1 MPISKYPIGGG
12 GSGFIYPESASN
24 PFSSN
29 SARNTWANN
38 NKQDLIKD
46 TTAINVGGSQWYLWT
61 GESNPD
67 SVSSSLWMDA
77 DQIVQGG
84 KGDTGARGSDG
95 ADGSNGTDGIDVTT
109 AIVDGNGDLIVTL
122 SDGSD
127 INAGRARGEDGDLVY
142 QQLPAADYANFF
154 DADWANLGTNIY
166 GVTALGNQFANT
178 PFPLNPATTYSFECL
193 LVNEP
198 NQYSLRVTSMGNA
211 DFDNSGRD
219 AILAGTTKTAAESIG
234 WKVYAF
240 TSDAGHTDPSE
251 GFDLQPDADIGLD
264 STSAITIKNNDGDVH
279 NAIDQDV
286 NLDAIRLGSP
296 VMRTYLRTGAERM
309 QVQTTDGMKDIA
321 HLEDIPTPANPEA
334 PSRFAYWIREPE
346 YVLSEDE
353 IQQEVMLMIQ
363 PESVVGDDRVCTV
376 TFPSQATFTNH
387 YYIPGVS
394 PAGDESTKPHIES
407 FRFSIW
413 LYYYTSA
420 ANPVKIIMNSTGS
433 WLPFVSSESL
443 SETDGVYLYKEN
455 AQSGKT
461 ELHTFAFMRPVNF
474 NPTVGVNGW
483 SFQNV
488 HPYDW
493 IPLNDAPPQ
502 SPPVSLLANF
512 MINDDESSH
521 LRTGTGIESTFDP
534 LTGEHTLT
542 VDPTNID
549 LTGYAE
555 LDTGVSFSKVTVQ
568 NATDPLY
575 NSVVNVTNG
584 GNTEANLVGTT
595 NIRKVDKTTGDTTD
609 VISINGTSGAVDIK
623 TDATY
628 QGAITD
634 DKAPVTKEY
643 LEAFG
648 RGIGVPAYVTVEGGN
663 TYQQAVHVAAFE
675 NSGTDINDV
684 VIQIDDELLESE
696 TIITMPA
703 DGYVTTKRFEVYQA
717 VQNQGTSKD
726 IKSGDTWR
734 VRHVGQEW
742 FWEKIYA
749 GGGNIVYGLGGRNDI
764 VTERSVKLFAYREGM
779 PEHLLIETPSSS
791 RLVHEFPRN
800 KTFRFTPINSD
811 RQHDGNVLLSQ
822 GNQGVANNDLELGQY
837 SDIPLYIIEPNVVV
851 NRDQRAWINFP
862 ASIGID
868 VSAGFYAFGTV
879 SGWCGNSTTEGGV
892 AVYVGTSENF
902 RSYTQNIGFVLGNTG
917 LYLLDGQNL
926 RTPDNNTAM
935 AFNIEPGVTHMY
947 RYALYVDA
955 TGMMNY
961 YIVDLNTGQVS
972 QGTQQC
978 NLASIGSDPKLY
990 VSYDRYSN
998 STAAI
1003 AIAETHLVVNSTG
1016 VAEDRWNWRN

>member
-1 MPISKYPIGGG
+1 MSSFLPAG
-12 GSGFIYPESASN
+12 GSGTGGGILYPDSAAR
-24 PFSSN
+24 PFASN

-38 NKQDLIKD
+38 NKADLIKD
-46 TTAINVGGSQWYLWT
+46 TTVVNVGGNQWYLWT

-67 SVSSSLWMDA
+67 TVVNSLWMDA
-77 DQIVQGG
+77 DQIVPGE
-84 KGDTGARGSDG
+84 KGDRGDP
-95 ADGSNGTDGIDVTT
+95 GIDVTT
-109 AIVDGNGDLIVTL
+109 ATVNADGDLIVTL
-122 SDGSD
+122 SNGSD

-166 GVTALGNQFANT
+166 GVTALGNQFANA
-178 PFPLNPATTYSFECL
+178 PFPLNASTTYSFECL

-198 NQYSLRVTSMGNA
+198 NQYSLRITSMANA
-211 DFDNSGRD
+211 DFENAGRD
-219 AILAGTTKTAAESIG
+219 AILSGLTKTAAEAVG

-240 TSDAGHTDPSE
+240 TSDPGHADPTE
-251 GFDLQPDADIGLD
+251 GFDLQPNADIGLD
-264 STSAITIKNNDGDVH
+264 NTSALTIKNNAGDVH
-279 NAIDQDV
+279 NVVDQDT

-296 VMRTYLRTGAERM
+296 VMTTYLRTGSERM
-309 QVQTTDGMKDIA
+309 QLQTINGMREIA
-321 HLEDIPTPANPEA
+321 HLEDIPSPTNPEA
-334 PSRFAYWIREPE
+334 PARFAYWVRESE
-346 YVLSEDE
+346 YTLSEDE

-363 PESVVGDDRVCTV
+363 PESTVGGDRTTTI

-387 YYIPGVS
+387 YHIPGVND
-394 PAGDESTKPHIES
+394 ADADTKPHIES

-413 LYYYTSA
+413 LYYYTNA
-420 ANPVKIIMNSTGS
+420 ATPAKIIMNSVGN

-443 SETDGVYLYKEN
+443 SETNGVYLYKEN
-455 AQSGKT
+455 VRDGKS

-474 NPTVGVNGW
+474 NPAVGVNGW

-493 IPLNDAPPQ
+493 IPLADQPPQ

-521 LRTGTGIESTFDP
+521 LRTGTGIQSTFDP

-549 LTGYAE
+549 LSGYAE
-555 LDTGVSFSKVTVQ
+555 LDTDVSFSKVTVQ

-609 VISINGTSGAVDIK
+609 VININGTSGAVDLR
-623 TDATY
+623 TDVTY

-634 DKAPVTKEY
+634 DKSPVTKEY
-643 LEAFG
+643 LESFG
-648 RGIGVPAYVTVEGGN
+648 RGIGVPAYTTVEGGN
-663 TYQQAVHVAAFE
+663 TYQQTVHVAAFE

-684 VIQIDDELLESE
+684 VIQIADDLLESE
-696 TIITMPA
+696 TIITMPT
-703 DGYVTTKRFEVYQA
+703 DSYVTTKRFEVYQT

-726 IKSGDTWR
+726 IRAGDTWR
-734 VRHVGQEW
+734 VRHIGQDW
-742 FWEKIYA
+742 FWEKVYA

-779 PEHLLIETPSSS
+779 PEHLLIETPNSS
-791 RLVHEFPRN
+791 RLVHDFPRN
-800 KTFRFTPINSD
+800 KTFRFTPINSS
-811 RQHDGNVLLSQ
+811 REHDGNVSISQ
-822 GNQGVANNDLELGQY
+822 GNQGVATNDLELGQY

-851 NRDQRAWINFP
+851 SRDQRAWINFP
-862 ASIGID
+862 ASITID
-868 VSAGFYAFGTV
+868 TSNGFYAFGTV
-879 SGWCGNSTTEGGV
+879 SGWCGNNTTEGNI

-902 RSYTQNIGFVLGNTG
+902 RSYTQSIGFVLGNSG
-917 LYLLDGQNL
+917 LVILDGNNI
-926 RTPDNNTAM
+926 RTADNSTSFG
-935 AFNIEPGVTHMY
+935 FNIEPGVTHMY
-947 RYALYVDA
+947 RYAFYVDA
-955 TGMMNY
+955 TGLMNY

-978 NLASIGSDPKLY
+978 ILNSIGSDPKLY
-990 VSYDRYSN
+990 ISYDRYGN
-998 STAAI
+998 NTAAF
-1003 AIAETHLVVNSTG
+1003 AIAETHLVVNSVG
-1016 VAEDRWNWRN
+1016 SAEDRWNWRN

>member
-1 MPISKYPIGGG
+1 MPFGTAG
-12 GSGFIYPESASN
+12 GSGGGIVYPDSASR
-24 PFSSN
+24 PFNSN

-46 TTAINVGGSQWYLWT
+46 TTVVNVGGSQWYLWT
-61 GESNPD
+61 GQSNPS
-67 SVSSSLWMDA
+67 SVDNSKWMDA
-77 DQIVQGG
+77 DQIVPGEQGD
-84 KGDTGARGSDG
+84 KGDP
-95 ADGSNGTDGIDVTT
+95 GIDVTT
-109 AIVDGNGDLIVTL
+109 AIVDGDGDLIVTL

-166 GVTALGNQFANT
+166 GVTALGNQFANA
-178 PFPLNPATTYSFECL
+178 PFPLNASTTYSFECL

-198 NQYSLRVTSMGNA
+198 NQYSLRVTSMSNA

-219 AILAGTTKTAAESIG
+219 AILAGATKTAAESIG

-240 TSDAGHTDPSE
+240 TSDAGHADPSE

-264 STSAITIKNNDGDVH
+264 STSAITIKNNAGDIH
-279 NAIDQDV
+279 NAIDQDL

-296 VMRTYLRTGAERM
+296 VMRTYLRTGTERI
-309 QVQTTDGMKDIA
+309 QVQTTNGMKDIA
-321 HLEDIPTPANPEA
+321 HLDDISSPTNPVT

-346 YVLSEDE
+346 YTLSEDE

-363 PESVVGDDRVCTV
+363 PESVVGNDRVCTV
-376 TFPSQATFTNH
+376 TFPSQVTFLNH

-413 LYYYTSA
+413 LYYYSSS
-420 ANPVKIIMNSTGS
+420 ANPVKIIMNSTGN

-455 AQSGKT
+455 AQSGKA

-474 NPTVGVNGW
+474 NPAVGVNGW

-534 LTGEHTLT
+534 LTGEHTLS

-549 LTGYAE
+549 LSGYAE
-555 LDTGVSFSKVTVQ
+555 LDADVSFSKVTVQ

-584 GNTEANLVGTT
+584 GNSEVNLVGTT
-595 NIRKVDKTTGDTTD
+595 NIRKVDKATGDTTD
-609 VISINGTSGAVDIK
+609 VVSINGTSGAVDIK

-628 QGAITD
+628 QGAVSGG
-634 DKAPVTKEY
+634 KSLVSKEY
-643 LEAFG
+643 TDALSYYKG
-648 RGIGVPAYVTVEGGN
+648 QGVGIPSATTISTNTVEQN
-663 TYQQAVHVAAFE
+663 TAVALFE
-675 NSGTDINDV
+675 NSTTH
-684 VIQIDDELLESE
+684 SAE
-696 TIITMPA
+696 TIISYDESLVGAETIIKVSPFA
-703 DGYVTTKRFEVYQA
+703 NYQ
-717 VQNQGTSKD
+717 SKNFLFYHGATGNGEKT
-726 IKSGDTWR
+726 IRRGETWR
-734 VRHVGQEW
+734 IRLDATGVNSW
-742 FWEKIYA
+742 FFERVDD
-749 GGGNIVYGLGGRNDI
+749 GTRVTRGLGGRTVN
-764 VTERSVKLFAYREGM
+764 VEHPYVGLFQYAENM
-779 PEHLLIETPSSS
+779 PYHLLVETPTSS

-822 GNQGVANNDLELGQY
+822 GNQGVATNDLALGQY

-862 ASIGID
+862 ASVEID

-879 SGWCGNSTTEGGV
+879 SGWCGNNNTEGNV

-902 RSYTQNIGFVLGNTG
+902 RSYTQNVGFVLGNNG
-917 LYLLDGQNL
+917 LVILDGNNI
-926 RTPDNNTAM
+926 RTADNSTSFG
-935 AFNIEPGVTHMY
+935 FNIESGVTHMY
-947 RYALYVDA
+947 RYAFYVDA
-955 TGMMNY
+955 SGMMTY
-961 YIVDLNTGQVS
+961 YIADLNTGQVS
-972 QGTQQC
+972 SGTQQC
-978 NLASIGSDPKLY
+978 LLNSIGSNPKLY
-990 VSYDRYSN
+990 ISYDRYSN
-998 STAAI
+998 NTAAF
-1003 AIAETHLVVNSTG
+1003 AIAETHLVVNSEG
-1016 VAEDRWNWRN
+1016 DAEDRWNWRN

>member
-1 MPISKYPIGGG
+1 MSLIGING
-12 GSGFIYPESASN
+12 GSGGGIVYPDSAAR
-24 PFSSN
+24 PFASN

-46 TTAINVGGSQWYLWT
+46 TTVINVGGSQWYLWT
-61 GESNPD
+61 GQSNPS
-67 SVSSSLWMDA
+67 SVDNSKWMNA
-77 DQIVQGG
+77 DQIVQGE
-84 KGDTGARGSDG
+84 TGSDG
-95 ADGSNGTDGIDVTT
+95 VSISNVSVNANDELIIDKDDGSSTNLGRVTGLSAYEVWELQGNTGTEQDYIDSLKGDSAYQVWLNQGNSGTEQEYIDSLKGEKGNDGDITATASTNELLKVDSTGAVVGTGVFSDKDGSATFGSGSIDIGMHNISSAGEGVEATNQGTNESYSFVFSGQGDDTGPVHRLLSDNQVDIETVATKTKQLTNHVSRLAAPYAFRLLRLPITIDAVSAQTNVTMQIRELNGEDVWSYGPFDIASGINTFTPSTILDFRADQYNVEFSSPDGDVVLFGDVSATTGLDIVYAILPTKSWADETLANIKQDGEIVRAIEAGNNVTLTTDADGNLTISSTGGAAGSTLD
-109 AIVDGNGDLIVTL
+109 VDGNETEVISTSTGIT
-122 SDGSD
+122 SD
-127 INAGRARGEDGDLVY
+127 Y
-142 QQLPAADYANFF
+142 
-154 DADWANLGTNIY
+154 DA
-166 GVTALGNQFANT
+166 Q
-178 PFPLNPATTYSFECL
+178 
-193 LVNEP
+193 
-198 NQYSLRVTSMGNA
+198 
-211 DFDNSGRD
+211 
-219 AILAGTTKTAAESIG
+219 TKT
-234 WKVYAF
+234 
-240 TSDAGHTDPSE
+240 T
-251 GFDLQPDADIGLD
+251 
-264 STSAITIKNNDGDVH
+264 
-279 NAIDQDV
+279 
-286 NLDAIRLGSP
+286 
-296 VMRTYLRTGAERM
+296 
-309 QVQTTDGMKDIA
+309 
-321 HLEDIPTPANPEA
+321 
-334 PSRFAYWIREPE
+334 
-346 YVLSEDE
+346 
-353 IQQEVMLMIQ
+353 
-363 PESVVGDDRVCTV
+363 
-376 TFPSQATFTNH
+376 
-387 YYIPGVS
+387 
-394 PAGDESTKPHIES
+394 
-407 FRFSIW
+407 
-413 LYYYTSA
+413 
-420 ANPVKIIMNSTGS
+420 
-433 WLPFVSSESL
+433 
-443 SETDGVYLYKEN
+443 
-455 AQSGKT
+455 
-461 ELHTFAFMRPVNF
+461 
-474 NPTVGVNGW
+474 
-483 SFQNV
+483 
-488 HPYDW
+488 
-493 IPLNDAPPQ
+493 
-502 SPPVSLLANF
+502 
-512 MINDDESSH
+512 
-521 LRTGTGIESTFDP
+521 
-534 LTGEHTLT
+534 TLT

-549 LTGYAE
+549 LTGYAQ
-555 LDTGVSFSKVTVQ
+555 LDTDVSFSKVTVQ

-575 NSVVNVTNG
+575 NSFVNVTNG
-584 GNTEANLVGTT
+584 GNSEVNLVGTT
-595 NIRKVDKTTGDTTD
+595 NIRKVDKATGGTTD

-634 DKAPVTKEY
+634 DKALVTKEH

-648 RGIGVPAYVTVEGGN
+648 RGLGVPAYVAVEGGN
-663 TYQQAVHVAAFE
+663 TYQQSVHVAAFE

-684 VIQIDDELLESE
+684 VIQIADELLESE
-696 TIITMPA
+696 TIITMPT
-703 DGYVTTKRFEVYQA
+703 DGYVTTKRFEVYQT

-851 NRDQRAWINFP
+851 SRDQRAWINFP

-926 RTPDNNTAM
+926 RTPDNNTNFG
-935 AFNIEPGVTHMY
+935 FNIEPGVTHMY
-947 RYALYVDA
+947 RYAFYVDA
-955 TGMMNY
+955 AGMMNY